1 MENNFV
7 LFNFKEILDDIREE
21 LENDDDNNTNST
33 KTVLDAIT
41 EDMEL
46 EDLPL
51 YKNYLSKFDID
62 TILHGRK
69 LFIDP
74 GNIVSEADYNLMLRL
89 VAASFLTSY
98 DLNYIKEKD
107 LIELKIS
114 VNSETTITKK
124 LQELRSIQL
133 WILFRIYFREQFD
146 LEGIASDKDSMVM
159 ETRKEKLILFEK
171 KNRLIRDKIE
181 NCQTLTSLD
190 DLLNS

>member
-69 LFIDP
+69 LLIDP

-107 LIELKIS
+107 LIELEIS

-171 KNRLIRDKIE
+171 KIRLIRDKIE